1 MSFDIRV
8 IEGDLVLGAN
18 GDAMRIVDSDKL
30 AQDVI
35 KVLNTPIGSNPL
47 NLNYGSTL
55 TTAQIGEPVINPSAI
70 VAQTTAAVQQALEQ
84 LIAMQEQQKS
94 FQRITD
100 AETIVDFESP
110 LVEQDPIEPRQFN
123 IVVNAISR
131 DLTPISIALVVK
143 F

>member
-8 IEGDLVLGAN
+8 IEGDISLGAG
-18 GDAMRIVDSDKL
+18 GDVDRVMNSDKL

-35 KVLNTPIGSNPL
+35 KVLNTPIGSSPL

-55 TTAQIGEPVINPSAI
+55 TIEQVGEPIINPGAV
-70 VAQTTAAVQQALEQ
+70 VARTTAAIQQALEQ
-84 LIAMQEQQKS
+84 LIAMQDQQRS

-110 LVEQDPIEPRQFN
+110 LVEQDSVEPRQFN

-131 DLTPISIALVVK
+131 DLTPITIALVIRL
-143 F
+143 

>member
-131 DLTPISIALVVK
+131 DLTPLTIALVIK

>member
-8 IEGDLVLGAN
+8 TSGDLELGSN
-18 GDAMRIVDSDKL
+18 GDAATVVNSDKL

-35 KVLNTPIGSNPL
+35 KVLNTPIGSSPL
-47 NLNYGSTL
+47 NPTYGSTL
-55 TTAQIGEPVINPSAI
+55 T
-70 VAQTTAAVQQALEQ
+70 VAQLGQVIDVEAVISQTTISIASALEQ
-84 LIAMQEQQKS
+84 LVATQAQQKS
-94 FQRITD
+94 FQIVTD

-110 LVEQDPIEPRQFN
+110 IVEPDPVEPRQFN

>member
-8 IEGDLVLGAN
+8 IN
-18 GDAMRIVDSDKL
+18 GDIEIGADGDALQVVDSDKL

-35 KVLNTPIGSNPL
+35 KLLNTPIGSSPL
-47 NLNYGSTL
+47 NLGYGSTL
-55 TTAQIGEPVINPSAI
+55 TIAQIGDSIDPSL
-70 VAQTTAAVQQALEQ
+70 VADQTTIAITSGLEQ
-84 LIAMQEQQKS
+84 LIAQQEQQRS
-94 FQRITD
+94 FQIVTD
-100 AETIVDFESP
+100 AETIIDFETP
-110 LVEQDPIEPRQFN
+110 IVRQDPVDPRQFN